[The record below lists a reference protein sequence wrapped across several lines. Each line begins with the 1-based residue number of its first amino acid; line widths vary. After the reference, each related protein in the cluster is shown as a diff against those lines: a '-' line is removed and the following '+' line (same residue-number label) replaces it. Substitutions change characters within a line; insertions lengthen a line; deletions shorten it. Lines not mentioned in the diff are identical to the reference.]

1 MKTTIVAVAV
11 AALVTGGSAGCSS
24 GPPPMKPKN
33 GVVPPGTA
41 RLSIDGKD
49 AGTTGVVHCVAIE
62 SLTTIKTGDDAAGAT
77 ALLSDKGKLTVEFVR
92 IRNVNGFSGD
102 SNQGLD
108 GNAAVTM
115 TDATYRITGTVR
127 GYTTTSIAP
136 TTEPFT
142 IEVAC

>member
-11 AALVTGGSAGCSS
+11 AALVTGGSAGCSY
-24 GPPPMKPKN
+24 GPAPTKPKD

-41 RLSIDGKD
+41 RLRIDGKD

-62 SLTTIKTGDDAAGAT
+62 SVTTIKTGDDAAGAT
-77 ALLSDKGKLTVEFVR
+77 AMVSDKDTLTVEFVR
-92 IRNVNGFSGD
+92 IRNLNGFSGD
-102 SNQGLD
+102 YDHGLD
-108 GNAAVTM
+108 GNAAVKV
-115 TDATYRITGTVR
+115 TDATYHITGTVR